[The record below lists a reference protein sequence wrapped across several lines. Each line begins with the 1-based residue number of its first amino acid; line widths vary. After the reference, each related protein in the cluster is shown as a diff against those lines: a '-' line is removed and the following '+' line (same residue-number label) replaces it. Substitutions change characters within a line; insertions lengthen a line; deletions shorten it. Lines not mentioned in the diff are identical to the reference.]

1 MIYVEKTPI
10 MENSMEFFKIFEIF
24 FLSVEYLLAQLTNVQ
39 DVKLT
44 YLRNMRRKEITL

>member
-1 MIYVEKTPI
+1 
-10 MENSMEFFKIFEIF
+10 MENSMEFFKTFKIF
-24 FLSVEYLLAQLTNVQ
+24 FLSAEYLLAQLTNIQ